1 MSENQAQV
9 SIRILEKEY
18 PVACPAAEKGDL
30 IAAAEL
36 LDRNMRDI
44 RDRSG
49 KMLGLDRIAV
59 IAALNLANE
68 VLKSRSRDEQLNDIV
83 GTRIESLRDKL
94 DTALGHSKQ
103 LSL

>member
-1 MSENQAQV
+1 MSTKQAHV

-18 PVACPAAEKGDL
+18 QVACLESEKSDL

-36 LDRNMRDI
+36 LNRNMRDI
-44 RDRSG
+44 RDRG
-49 KMLGLDRIAV
+49 RIVGLDRVAV
-59 IAALNLANE
+59 MAALNLANE
-68 VLKSRSRDEQLNDIV
+68 VIKFRARDEELNGIV

-94 DTALGHSKQ
+94 DTALGDTRQ

>member
-1 MSENQAQV
+1 MSTNQAHV

-18 PVACPAAEKGDL
+18 QVACPESEKSDL

-36 LDRNMRDI
+36 LNRNMRDI
-44 RDRSG
+44 RDRG
-49 KMLGLDRIAV
+49 KIVGLDRVAV
-59 IAALNLANE
+59 MAALNLANE
-68 VLKSRSRDEQLNDIV
+68 VIKFRSRDEELNSVV

-94 DTALGHSKQ
+94 DIALGKTRQ